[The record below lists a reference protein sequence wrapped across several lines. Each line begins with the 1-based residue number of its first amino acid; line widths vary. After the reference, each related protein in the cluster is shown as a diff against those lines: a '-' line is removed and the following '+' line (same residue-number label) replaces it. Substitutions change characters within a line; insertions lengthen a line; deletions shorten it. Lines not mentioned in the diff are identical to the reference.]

1 LEDATRTFVLSDI
14 KPNDWFKVCL
24 LGVCETF
31 LLKIFLDLLPI
42 SCADRFGVYS
52 SL

>member
-1 LEDATRTFVLSDI
+1 MQLELLFYQISNQ
-14 KPNDWFKVCL
+14 NDWFKVCL